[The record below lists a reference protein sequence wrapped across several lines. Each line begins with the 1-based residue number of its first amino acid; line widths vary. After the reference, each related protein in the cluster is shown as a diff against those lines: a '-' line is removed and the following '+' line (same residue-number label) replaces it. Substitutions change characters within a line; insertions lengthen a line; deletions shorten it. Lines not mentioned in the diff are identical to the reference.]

1 MDCSRNRM
9 RFGGWVNLY
18 ISVFPVSSAIVGEDS
33 QEACK
38 LETTHTVY
46 IMCAGEGWYKTKSLT
61 VWFMKIPLI
70 LVSPLFCYWRQNA
83 LL

>member
-38 LETTHTVY
+38 LETTH
-46 IMCAGEGWYKTKSLT
+46 IMCAGEGYKTKSLT
-61 VWFMKIPLI
+61 VWFMKIGIGIALI
-70 LVSPLFCYWRQNA
+70 L
-83 LL
+83 LLASRRTFMTR